1 MSTHNEHQ
9 REEKN
14 KERKLINNIWLWI
27 GVIVLCAI
35 LLFWIFDIGT
45 FLGPNQ

>member
-1 MSTHNEHQ
+1 MSEHN
-9 REEKN
+9 KN
-14 KERKLINNIWLWI
+14 RKENKKLINNIWLWI